1 MGDNVIFICFVPR
14 EFNAWGFFAKPAF
27 VWLQQINRNTMYFL
41 FYNKRGLSRQLK
53 TGRDTH
59 TMPSVELDTS

>member
-27 VWLQQINRNTMYFL
+27 VWLQQINRNTMYFQGP
-41 FYNKRGLSRQLK
+41 R
-53 TGRDTH
+53 
-59 TMPSVELDTS
+59 PP

>member
-1 MGDNVIFICFVPR
+1 MRGFVKKAGAMGDNVIFICFVPR

-27 VWLQQINRNTMYFL
+27 VWLQQINR
-41 FYNKRGLSRQLK
+41 K